1 MRLSKYRAQPVVDP
15 EHGRFDSKREFLRF
29 CVLRL
34 MERSGEISGLAR
46 QVKYRIEVAGTHVC
60 DYVADFTYTTRDGKF
75 VVEDAKGFRT
85 PEYRLKAKLYKAVFG
100 REILET

>member
-1 MRLSKYRAQPVVDP
+1 MRLSKYRAQPVVDS
-15 EHGRFDSKREFLRF
+15 EHGRFASKREFQRF

-34 MERSGEISGLAR
+34 MERAGEISGLAR
-46 QVKYRIEVAGTHVC
+46 QVRYRIEVAGTHVC
-60 DYVADFTYTTRDGKF
+60 DYVADFTYATEDGKF